1 MVWFESSRP
10 VLGLAPMADFTDLP
24 FCRVIRESGAKAVI
38 FREMV
43 SAEALV
49 RGSKRTLEMCRLTD
63 VERPIVQQL
72 FGSNPESL
80 AQAATLVE
88 KSFAPDGIDLNMGC
102 PVHKAVKQWNGASL
116 MREPDKAAAIVKAV
130 KAAITIPLSVKTRLG
145 WSRTDEIVDFFRVL
159 QDAGADAVEIHA
171 RTKEQS
177 YAGHADWEAV
187 KAVTRTARIPV
198 LINGDITDPES
209 AKQALEQSGAQG
221 LLIGRGALG
230 RPWIFERIQTA
241 LATGNDPGDPPM
253 DVRLDYLR
261 RHAVYQIE
269 HYGKNGLIK
278 LRKHIPWYIKGNE
291 GLRLYRA
298 QAVKISTMEELDKL
312 IEMIRG

>member
-1 MVWFESSRP
+1 
-10 VLGLAPMADFTDLP
+10 MADFTDLP
-24 FCRVIRESGAKAVI
+24 FCRVIRESGSHAVI

-49 RGSKRTLEMCRLTD
+49 RGSKRTLEMCRLID

-72 FGSNPESL
+72 FGSNPESM
-80 AQAATLVE
+80 AKAAALVE
-88 KSFAPDGIDLNMGC
+88 KNFAPDGIDLNMGC

-130 KAAITIPLSVKTRLG
+130 KAAIRVPLSVKTRLG
-145 WSRTDEIVDFFRVL
+145 WSRPDEIVDFFRVL
-159 QDAGADAVEIHA
+159 QDAGADVIEIHA
-171 RTKEQS
+171 RTKEQG
-177 YAGHADWEAV
+177 YAGHADWSAV
-187 KAVTRTARIPV
+187 KAVTQETKIPV
-198 LINGDITDPES
+198 LINGDVTDPET

-241 LATGNDPGDPPM
+241 LTTGNDPGDPPM

-261 RHAVYQIE
+261 RHAVYQLE
-269 HYGKNGLIK
+269 HYGKNGLMK

-291 GLRLYRA
+291 GLRNYRA
-298 QAVKISTMEELDKL
+298 QAVKISTMEELDEL
-312 IEMIRG
+312 IELIRG